1 MNPHYKIKPP
11 SQHNLDRY
19 AACDAYEQITPDP
32 VWTSYEARQF
42 IRLFMG
48 NLQRV
53 RLGYPPL
60 TQKDWDAETQAFAD
74 RTAAHHASR
83 L

>member
-1 MNPHYKIKPP
+1 MRIIQQIKPP
-11 SQHNLDRY
+11 SQHTLDRN
-19 AACDAYEQITPDP
+19 AACDAYEASTPDP

-60 TQKDWDAETQAFAD
+60 TQKDWDEETQAFAD

>member
-11 SQHNLDRY
+11 SQHNLDRA
-19 AACDAYEQITPDP
+19 AACDAYEASTPDP

-48 NLQRV
+48 NLQRA

-60 TQKDWDAETQAFAD
+60 TQQDWDAETQAFAD

>member
-1 MNPHYKIKPP
+1 MNPHYKIKPI

-19 AACDAYEQITPDP
+19 AARDAYEASNPDP
-32 VWTSYEARQF
+32 VWSSYEARQF
-42 IRLFMG
+42 IRLFMS
-48 NLQRV
+48 NLKRA
-53 RLGYPPL
+53 RLGLPAF
-60 TQKDWDAETQAFAD
+60 TQKDWDDETQAFAD

>member
-19 AACDAYEQITPDP
+19 AACDAYEASTPDP

-42 IRLFMG
+42 IRLYMS
-48 NLQRV
+48 NLKRA

-60 TQKDWDAETQAFAD
+60 TQKDWDEETQAFAD

>member
-11 SQHNLDRY
+11 AQHNLDR
-19 AACDAYEQITPDP
+19 AAAVDAYEASTSNP

-42 IRLFMG
+42 IRLFTA
-48 NLQRV
+48 NLRRV

-60 TQKDWDAETQAFAD
+60 TQQDWDAETQAFNA

>member
-11 SQHNLDRY
+11 SQHNLDR
-19 AACDAYEQITPDP
+19 AAAVDAYEAVTPDP

-42 IRLFMG
+42 IRLFTA
-48 NLQRV
+48 NLRRV

-60 TQKDWDAETQAFAD
+60 TQEDWEGG
-74 RTAAHHASR
+74 
-83 L
+83 LIL

>member
-11 SQHNLDRY
+11 SQHNLDR
-19 AACDAYEQITPDP
+19 AAAVEAYEAVTPDP

-42 IRLFMG
+42 IRLFTA
-48 NLQRV
+48 NLRRV

-60 TQKDWDAETQAFAD
+60 TQQDWDDETQAFAA
-74 RTAAHHASR
+74 RTAAHHALR

>member
-1 MNPHYKIKPP
+1 MNPHYKPKPP

-19 AACDAYEQITPDP
+19 AACDAYEAVTPDP

-42 IRLFMG
+42 IRLFTA
-48 NLQRV
+48 NLRRV

-60 TQKDWDAETQAFAD
+60 TQQDWDAETQAFAA
-74 RTAAHHASR
+74 RTAAHHALR

>member
-11 SQHNLDRY
+11 AQHNLDR
-19 AACDAYEQITPDP
+19 AAAVDAYEAITPDP

-42 IRLFMG
+42 IRLFTA
-48 NLQRV
+48 NLRRV

-60 TQKDWDAETQAFAD
+60 TQQDWDAETQAFHD
-74 RTAAHHASR
+74 RTAEHHRTR

>member
-1 MNPHYKIKPP
+1 MRIIQQIKPP
-11 SQHNLDRY
+11 SQHNLDRN
-19 AACDAYEQITPDP
+19 AACDAYEASTPDP

-74 RTAAHHASR
+74 RTAEHHRTR